1 MMEVTLNK
9 SWHLWIANFAGR
21 RIYPECGT
29 DICEYTRA
37 FLAGM
42 FWFLFVAVVSTLIG
56 TFVLGSLW
64 NILAFMF
71 GYHENIHPYTFI
83 FILLVGSLL
92 TLALFMHV
100 KEWYQNRPTKEK
112 PKAPPTFAAVA
123 YRKFK
128 DKTCFRINFNE

>member
-9 SWHLWIANFAGR
+9 SWHLWIANFAGK

-56 TFVLGSLW
+56 VFVSFSLW
-64 NILAFMF
+64 NILTFMF
-71 GYHENIHPYTFI
+71 GYEDTIYPFTYI
-83 FILLVGSLL
+83 FMLIVGGLLAIV
-92 TLALFMHV
+92 AFAMA
-100 KEWYQNRPTKEK
+100 KEWYDNRPTKDK
-112 PKAPPTFAAVA
+112 PEAPPTFAKVA